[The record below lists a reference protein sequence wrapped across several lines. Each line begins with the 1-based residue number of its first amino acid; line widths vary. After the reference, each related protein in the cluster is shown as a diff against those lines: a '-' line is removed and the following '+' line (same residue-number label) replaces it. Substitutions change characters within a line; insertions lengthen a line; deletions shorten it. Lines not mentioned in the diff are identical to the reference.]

1 MPTNLTVQCINL
13 LRATH
18 NLILHGAPGTGKTHL
33 AKEIVKALE
42 AEAEFVQFH
51 PSYDYTD
58 FVEGLRPVKHI
69 RENEIGFERRDGVF
83 KAFCKKALDA
93 REVEEKRFEEVTLK
107 RISQS
112 AHIHMKKDGESQ
124 FDIIY
129 KSIVDDI
136 RSGKITHYKTPTAQ
150 QYLDIK
156 NGRILFRANTNT
168 ARTENEKNFS
178 LLYHYFIKNNRY
190 DLSDITQ
197 PEWFQLITQVTNG
210 GTKTIDYVEYGW
222 LLQEM
227 LNRTSSFSTSDGNVA
242 KANPSTQTNTT
253 TSISVVTTNKI
264 IKQPYIIIIDEINRG
279 EISKIFGELFFA
291 IESGYRGDKHKI
303 NTQYQN
309 LVSDDDIFRDGFFVP
324 ENVYI
329 IGTMNDIDRSVEPID
344 FAFRRRFSWKEIK
357 AEDTQD
363 DILQML
369 DSGLQI
375 EAKQRMDK
383 LNSAILQTEGLSSAY
398 QIGAAYFL
406 KLSDLHGDFE
416 KLWEYHLRDLLVEYL
431 RGHSEAETKLKRL
444 ENAYKLQQTNFADDV
459 DDE

>member
-93 REVEEKRFEEVTLK
+93 REVEEKRFNTLQSTQSHDGQNTSQNLADVDRSIDEAINRFK
-107 RISQS
+107 SEADNMQLPCIRNTFNIFTVKISNDKIRVINSQDNEYATS
-112 AHIHMKKDGESQ
+112 PKKIITYLKTGEYDPSH
-124 FDIIY
+124 DTY
-129 KSIVDDI
+129 EPSIGKYILDNYF
-136 RSGKITHYKTPTAQ
+136 SGTP
-150 QYLDIK
+150 LCK
-156 NGRILFRANTNT
+156 NLT
-168 ARTENEKNFS
+168 
-178 LLYHYFIKNNRY
+178 
-190 DLSDITQ
+190 
-197 PEWFQLITQVTNG
+197 
-210 GTKTIDYVEYGW
+210 
-222 LLQEM
+222 
-227 LNRTSSFSTSDGNVA
+227 
-242 KANPSTQTNTT
+242 NPSTQTNTT
-253 TSISVVTTNKI
+253 TSVSVVTTNKNI
-264 IKQPYIIIIDEINRG
+264 RQPYIIIIDEINRG